1 MSRSGFTLVEMMIAL
16 SIVAALVAVA
26 FGGLRIGVAAWQ
38 RGEDRAETHQRVRG
52 LVELLGRGVGGAFAY
67 IGPTPP
73 GQQPALPGQ
82 QPTPPGQLPTPQ
94 GRQST
99 PLFQGEPTRLSFVT
113 VSPPVPPGASVAFTA
128 VTLSLDEGPSPG
140 LAVRQ
145 KVLPNAEPFEAVT
158 PVLVDPSVTAL
169 SFRYLREGDVW
180 ESAWDGARERA
191 LPRAVEITVKTTA
204 GERAPEQPP
213 LVVAIH
219 TGPR

>member
-38 RGEDRAETHQRVRG
+38 RGEDRAQTHQRVRG

-67 IGPTPP
+67 IGPTPQ

-82 QPTPPGQLPTPQ
+82 LPTPQ
-94 GRQST
+94 GQQPA

-128 VTLSLDEGPSPG
+128 VTLSLDEGTSPG

-204 GERAPEQPP
+204 GERAPEQAP